1 MAGNSCCPSGEL
13 NIFYLSIFINLLLC
27 LYIALGFYRQ
37 HKQPKRTLFI
47 HISGQK
53 ENSENSDGSRQIFI
67 SGTGK
72 QLAEGVLKPKGRVHI
87 SLEEDQTES
96 RNGFK
101 FDWTFLILAILL
113 VVVVYNSQQLGI
125 YHSAEMPQNFEAAED
140 TYQSSDDTF
149 SDKSDDTNSNTE
161 REFEDIIWSKA
172 LKWFMNSISLELN
185 VNLKSASS

>member
-1 MAGNSCCPSGEL
+1 ML
-13 NIFYLSIFINLLLC
+13 
-27 LYIALGFYRQ
+27 
-37 HKQPKRTLFI
+37 KQ
-47 HISGQK
+47 
-53 ENSENSDGSRQIFI
+53 
-67 SGTGK
+67 
-72 QLAEGVLKPKGRVHI
+72 KGRVHI

-113 VVVVYNSQQLGI
+113 VVVVYNCQQLGI

-149 SDKSDDTNSNTE
+149 SDKSDDTNFNTE